1 LSEFNVIPY
10 GAEKPV
16 IVSIVG
22 SGCSGRGGMGDGGV
36 VSSFVITHAL
46 ASPAPYY
53 FRTIACS
60 ISLFLRISSEWFE
73 TWTRGGVEI
82 K

>member
-1 LSEFNVIPY
+1 
-10 GAEKPV
+10 
-16 IVSIVG
+16 
-22 SGCSGRGGMGDGGV
+22 MGDGGV